1 MYWSGSLYPC
11 GLSESNREGGGMIS
25 VVDRFVWD
33 NFRDYFSEDFDS
45 PAWDAIGPDAR
56 GAMVARRIALP
67 NGKYG
72 WAPLEKKEFLAEV
85 ERREKLTPAGNVIS
99 TEVVLSPPKTFSIAA
114 LCGAQINSELLA
126 IDDRAGRLAGGIIRR
141 DVSEG

>member
-1 MYWSGSLYPC
+1 
-11 GLSESNREGGGMIS
+11 MIS
-25 VVDRFVWD
+25 IVDRFVWD

-67 NGKYG
+67 HGRYG
-72 WAPLEKKEFLAEV
+72 WTPLAREEFLDEV
-85 ERREKLTPAGNVIS
+85 ERREKLTLPGNVIS
-99 TEVVLSPPKTFSIAA
+99 TEVVLSPPKTFTIAA
-114 LCGAQINSELLA
+114 LCGERINTELLA